1 MKRRKPGSIE
11 KAKGSRT
18 AALQDE
24 KHKAVLL
31 PCFALVLI
39 DVGAVGGEES
49 RRDQRERERAF
60 ILEGN
65 RAPVAKAT
73 HARIR
78 KNSVCLRA
86 ICLRASKCD

>member
-1 MKRRKPGSIE
+1 MKSRKPGSIE

-49 RRDQRERERAF
+49 RRDQKEQCLFACNLSACEQVR
-60 ILEGN
+60 LVTGGEGN
-65 RAPVAKAT
+65 PW
-73 HARIR
+73 H
-78 KNSVCLRA
+78 
-86 ICLRASKCD
+86 